1 MRCTLVGDADDD
13 AALFASPAGFGS
25 GSQFPV
31 SDANE
36 MDESSASLMGHGMK
50 LSNKTV
56 RLSLLVAKAEAT
68 LELIIRSELLLVSP
82 EVLPEIIE

>member
-25 GSQFPV
+25 YLQFPV

-36 MDESSASLMGHGMK
+36 MDESSASLKHNGI
-50 LSNKTV
+50 SDT
-56 RLSLLVAKAEAT
+56 S
-68 LELIIRSELLLVSP
+68 
-82 EVLPEIIE
+82 

>member
-25 GSQFPV
+25 YLQFPV

-36 MDESSASLMGHGMK
+36 MDESSASLKHNGI
-50 LSNKTV
+50 S
-56 RLSLLVAKAEAT
+56 
-68 LELIIRSELLLVSP
+68 RSEERRVGK
-82 EVLPEIIE
+82 EC